1 MIQRVVL
8 AISIALVAALVLAAC
23 GSTSS
28 PSSSTDHE
36 VANVAYAGSLQL
48 LNDQTIGPAF
58 SKATG
63 DGYVGRGAGSFGLSK
78 EIAAGEIAPNVF
90 ESIGAAPITQ
100 LEPSKTSWYVSFASS
115 PIVIAY
121 NPTTSYAP
129 TLKSISQ
136 GKLPLARL
144 FALLGS
150 DGFLLGRTNPNT
162 DPQGQAFYEM
172 IELAVKR
179 YHLPT
184 SQVAK
189 ILGPPDNPAQV
200 FSETSLEARLGAGQL
215 DAASAFESQAI
226 QLHLPYIKLPA
237 SINFGDPRLARVYA
251 SASLKLT
258 NGSVVHGVPLAVDA
272 TIIGHHDLRASVAFL
287 RYQLDTAGRR
297 AFTNAGYTVFRPI
310 FVGSD
315 IPASIK
321 QQAE

>member
-1 MIQRVVL
+1 MLVL
-8 AISIALVAALVLAAC
+8 SIALVAALALAAC

-28 PSSSTDHE
+28 PASSSQTSAKHE

-48 LNDQTIGPAF
+48 LNDQTIGPDF
-58 SKATG
+58 SKASG
-63 DGYVGRGAGSFGLSK
+63 YGYVGRGAGSFGLSK
-78 EIAAGEIAPNVF
+78 EIAAGEITPNVF

-129 TLKSISQ
+129 TLKLISQ
-136 GKLPLARL
+136 GKLPLARV

-150 DGFLLGRTNPNT
+150 RGFLLGRTNPNT

-189 ILGPPDNPAQV
+189 ILGQPDNPAQV

-251 SASLKLT
+251 SASLKLA
-258 NGSVVHGVPLAVDA
+258 NGSVVHGVPLVVDA

-315 IPASIK
+315 IPASVK